1 MIRNYRSSDPP
12 TSALA
17 GRELES
23 GGAAKQQRAMCLAAV
38 VKTPGATAREIED
51 RIGIKA
57 HKRLPELRAD
67 GLACNGPTR
76 TCRVSGRQALTWYAH
91 TCVATPNNGERLCH

>member
-1 MIRNYRSSDPP
+1 MIRNYRNSDPP

-17 GRELES
+17 GRAVES
-23 GGAAKQQRAMCLAAV
+23 SGSAKHQRAMCLAAV

-51 RIGIKA
+51 RLGIKA

-67 GLACNGPTR
+67 GLICNGPTR
-76 TCRVSGRQALTWYAH
+76 TCRVSGRQALTWYSHA
-91 TCVATPNNGERLCH
+91 CVATPNNGELLCH